1 MKSIR
6 ADVSVC
12 IAICFLLVGWT
23 VRCANASLIV
33 DAPIKSDLILVPS
46 GDFAVRTERA
56 IALAEGGF
64 ASLIVVDEGADTLTF
79 GRTLA
84 ERRVDQLSGSGM
96 PFKLCPIE
104 ADSTSAETREAAR
117 CLKPLA
123 PRRVLIVT
131 SDFHTR
137 RSLAMFQRAM
147 PETSFSVAAART
159 SFSTDGWWSPSS
171 LKITAGEWGAIL
183 WWKIAE
189 R

>member
-1 MKSIR
+1 MKYIR
-6 ADVSVC
+6 TDVSVY
-12 IAICFLLVGWT
+12 IAICVLLAGWI
-23 VRCANASLIV
+23 VRCASVSLIV
-33 DAPIKSDLILVPS
+33 DTPIRSDLILVPS
-46 GDFAVRTERA
+46 GDFALRTERA

-64 ASLIVVDEGADTLTF
+64 ARLIVVDEGADTLTF

-84 ERRVDQLSGSGM
+84 ERRIEQLSGSGM

-117 CLKPLA
+117 CLRELG

-159 SFSTDGWWSPSS
+159 SFSTNRWWSTSS